1 MKRKIKILFVL
12 SFLTSSLFSFEILH
26 GQDTLP
32 EKKTGFGKKLLNMFW
47 DNDPSRWSVRAL
59 ANYKVNQ
66 FWLRNEDYEL
76 QLTPNNPAGLGFGIA
91 NSKLIVDIIFNL
103 KTNKE
108 AITDRLDIQGD
119 FLIGRS
125 YMLFTYQD
133 YQGFNVINTA
143 TEDTGMFRRDIRTR
157 TLNLSYF
164 FIFNES
170 VNVLHSIFTGVNQNQ
185 KSAGTILGG
194 ITVEWHKMDADSSI
208 VPASSSDLFNPEAHI
223 LNYDQYGLS
232 VSCGYSYLFALP
244 SNWLIFLSAAP
255 GIGLSF
261 KTINAETI
269 TYNPSDIYQFTINAD
284 IQIGYNGGRFYGLI
298 SSMNTWFYSSLN
310 HGNVGSSNS
319 LKFKLILGWKLRKQ
333 E

>member
-1 MKRKIKILFVL
+1 MKGNLKYLFVL
-12 SFLTSSLFSFEILH
+12 SLFTALLLNFETLSA
-26 GQDTLP
+26 QDTLP
-32 EKKTGFGKKLLNMFW
+32 EKKSGFGSKLLNMFW
-47 DNDPSRWSVRAL
+47 DKDLSRWSVRAL

-66 FWLRNEDYEL
+66 FLLRNDDYTLEY
-76 QLTPNNPAGLGFGIA
+76 TPNNPSGLGFGIA

-119 FLIGRS
+119 FIIGRS
-125 YMLFTYQD
+125 YLLFTYQD
-133 YQGFNVINTA
+133 YQGFNVINTT

-164 FIFNES
+164 YIVNKS
-170 VNVLHSIFTGVNQNQ
+170 VNVLHRIFSGVNRNQ

-194 ITVEWHKMDADSSI
+194 ITTEWHTMDADSSI
-208 VPASSSDLFNPEAHI
+208 VPASSSDLFNAEAHI
-223 LNYDQYGLS
+223 VNYDQYGLS

-255 GIGLSF
+255 GVGLSF
-261 KTINAETI
+261 KNIQAETI
-269 TYNPSDIYQFTINAD
+269 SYKPSNIYQFTLNAD
-284 IQIGYNGGRFYGLI
+284 IQIGYNGSRFYALI
-298 SSMNTWFYSSLN
+298 SSMNIWFYSSIN
-310 HGNVGSSNS
+310 YGNNGSSNS
-319 LKFKLILGWKLRKQ
+319 LKFKLVLGWKLLS